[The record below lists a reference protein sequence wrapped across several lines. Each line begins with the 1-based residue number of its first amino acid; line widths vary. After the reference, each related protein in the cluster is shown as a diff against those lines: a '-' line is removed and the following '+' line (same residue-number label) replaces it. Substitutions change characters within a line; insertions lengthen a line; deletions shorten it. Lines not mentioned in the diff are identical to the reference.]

1 MGGIHT
7 RRAGRRAVMATC
19 ALLAACAGETQR
31 LEASSLD
38 DYARFGRS
46 VSVSGLRAAVG
57 AYQEGSRE
65 GAVYTYV
72 RRGDVWSL
80 DQRITSPSPADEE
93 FGSAV
98 AISGTFLAIG
108 APRDHQPGAL
118 RSGSVYV
125 YERDAAV
132 GWELAATLRAPY
144 PRQPWEAFGG
154 SVAIDADAERL
165 VMGAVDRDHSG
176 ATDAGAAFV
185 FERSSA
191 GTWFQTDEL
200 TAPAP
205 AASDKFGSEVA
216 IDGDTVAVAALRRDL
231 AQNADAGSVFIF
243 EPDAG
248 GALALDQTLT
258 AGDAA
263 TGDIFG
269 AGLALEELPGGA
281 RRLVIGA
288 GHADLVG
295 ANDAGAV
302 YVFDAPAA
310 GSFAEVA
317 KLVASDG
324 FTTTTSG
331 ARWPWRGR
339 ASSWAR
345 RAPTATR
352 RMRARPTSTTSPA
365 AGARRAGSRDTATM
379 RTRAQGSAATSR

>member
-65 GAVYTYV
+65 GAGYTYV

-144 PRQPWEAFGG
+144 PRQPWEAVGG
-154 SVAIDADAERL
+154 SVASDADAERL

-231 AQNADAGSVFIF
+231 AQTADAGSVFIF

-248 GALALDQTLT
+248 GAHALAQPLD
-258 AGDAA
+258 
-263 TGDIFG
+263 
-269 AGLALEELPGGA
+269 
-281 RRLVIGA
+281 R
-288 GHADLVG
+288 VG
-295 ANDAGAV
+295 ANDAGAG